1 MKTTKNIYKMNTPQ
15 ERQEKLNI
23 LKNENKLKRL
33 NKNVLIIDVSLF
45 LVIGVSIL
53 SVISLF

>member
-1 MKTTKNIYKMNTPQ
+1 MNTPQ

-23 LKNENKLKRL
+23 LKSENKLKRL
-33 NKNVLIIDVSLF
+33 NKNILLIDVSLV
-45 LVIGVSIL
+45 LIIGTSIL